1 MVQYVSKKAS
11 EEECSQVCEDH
22 QDKTE
27 LRQKY
32 FNEKSSYSLET
43 RLEMQEVIEE
53 INREKENVGD
63 VPKKEKK
70 ERKMFMSDGRPFNIN
85 EPRLEFSLSDGSPS
99 ETVLTL
105 QVFLTQFLQFKIKS
119 IRSCG
124 NTSRRSLSSWTYNQT
139 M

>member
-1 MVQYVSKKAS
+1 MVFFKYSSVVQYSSIKAAEENCS
-11 EEECSQVCEDH
+11 EVGETH

-32 FNEKSSYSLET
+32 FNEKSTYSLET

-99 ETVLTL
+99 EIILTL
-105 QVFLTQFLQFKIKS
+105 QVCIFYFDL
-119 IRSCG
+119 
-124 NTSRRSLSSWTYNQT
+124 
-139 M
+139 